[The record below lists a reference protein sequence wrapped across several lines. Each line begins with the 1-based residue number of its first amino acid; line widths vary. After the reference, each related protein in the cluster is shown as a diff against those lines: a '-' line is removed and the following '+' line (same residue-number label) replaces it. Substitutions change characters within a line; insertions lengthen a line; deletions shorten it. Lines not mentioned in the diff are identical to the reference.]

1 MDILKEIAEYLVAG
15 NEKKVSESI
24 NTALKDNIEPRL
36 VMQDGLIAGM
46 SVIGDRFKN
55 NDIYLPDVLVAARAM
70 NAGLAIV
77 EPLLGEAGE
86 EPLARAVS
94 GTVKGDLHDI
104 GKNIVVMMLRG
115 AGFQVT
121 DLGVDVAPEKFLEAA
136 SETGAQLVT
145 LSSLLTL
152 SMPTMEAALTAIRDS
167 DLRDK
172 VKVMVGGAPV
182 TQRYA
187 DGVGADG
194 YASDAATAVEK
205 AKELLGL

>member
-46 SVIGDRFKN
+46 SVIGERFKN

-77 EPLLGEAGE
+77 EPLLAEAGE

-94 GTVKGDLHDI
+94 GAVKGDLHDI

-182 TQRYA
+182 TQLYA
-187 DGVGADG
+187 DGIGADG

>member
-24 NTALKDNIEPRL
+24 NTALKDNLAPRL

-46 SVIGDRFKN
+46 SVIGERFKN

-77 EPLLGEAGE
+77 EPLLAEAGE

-136 SETGAQLVT
+136 GETGAQLVT

-152 SMPTMEAALTAIRDS
+152 SMPTMEAALTAIKDS

-172 VKVMVGGAPV
+172 VKVMVGGAPI

-187 DGVGADG
+187 DGIGADG
-194 YASDAATAVEK
+194 YAPDAATAVEK